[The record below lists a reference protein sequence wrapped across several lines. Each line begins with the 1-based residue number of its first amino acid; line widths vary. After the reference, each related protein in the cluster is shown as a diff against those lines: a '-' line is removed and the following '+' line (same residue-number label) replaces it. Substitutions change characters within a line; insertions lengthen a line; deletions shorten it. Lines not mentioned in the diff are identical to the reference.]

1 MDRRHI
7 AYLNDLK
14 KIRIPGYEWLSLDA
28 LLFNEL
34 WYALIKRPEDLCV
47 FEKKYEY
54 EVKIRNENSQGLLLT
69 YYRQR
74 NDRDN
79 YCSTISALTH
89 NYLDEIVIREK
100 DELKNIITINDNR
113 YYEFL
118 SCIDDDSIRLYISE
132 YIEFQIDYLEKL
144 RGIIDNYDKLLC
156 YYDGGRY
163 ENIIVQYFRST
174 NRKTY
179 SVQHGQPIY
188 RNVEYDR
195 INQAQILNF
204 NSDVFLAVN
213 NFTRDEFIKAGI
225 DRRRIHVVGSFKNIS
240 DYIPR
245 ATKKFGVFLN
255 SPSLPFALE
264 TNIKMLRYAETLAS
278 QHGYQFVVKIHP
290 NDEFD
295 YYEETE
301 CLNGALLIDKALDV
315 TQTVI
320 NIEFALCHASSIYM
334 DMYCK
339 RIRPFVMRDSVH
351 EYRITD
357 IESDYFSSYEEL
369 ENKVKVWLG
378 EEELDKELYI
388 AHMADR
394 VLNYEGAAE
403 RLKKEFDN

>member
-132 YIEFQIDYLEKL
+132 YIEFQIDL
-144 RGIIDNYDKLLC
+144 
-156 YYDGGRY
+156 
-163 ENIIVQYFRST
+163 
-174 NRKTY
+174 
-179 SVQHGQPIY
+179 
-188 RNVEYDR
+188 
-195 INQAQILNF
+195 
-204 NSDVFLAVN
+204 
-213 NFTRDEFIKAGI
+213 
-225 DRRRIHVVGSFKNIS
+225 
-240 DYIPR
+240 
-245 ATKKFGVFLN
+245 
-255 SPSLPFALE
+255 
-264 TNIKMLRYAETLAS
+264 LAS
-278 QHGYQFVVKIHP
+278 
-290 NDEFD
+290 
-295 YYEETE
+295 YYCWRISSTSSK
-301 CLNGALLIDKALDV
+301 CFSCFNRS
-315 TQTVI
+315 
-320 NIEFALCHASSIYM
+320 FFRCYLCIFFCY
-334 DMYCK
+334 
-339 RIRPFVMRDSVH
+339 
-351 EYRITD
+351 
-357 IESDYFSSYEEL
+357 
-369 ENKVKVWLG
+369 
-378 EEELDKELYI
+378 
-388 AHMADR
+388 
-394 VLNYEGAAE
+394 
-403 RLKKEFDN
+403 